1 VSHLRGRAALTEGF
15 IITSA
20 PVGCREI
27 HAAARLGQWAKGR
40 VMVRF
45 SRRATQAT
53 RGKLVPAA
61 SCIDKKGPKI
71 GVVLKHLKLMR
82 GRSYGGEG

>member
-1 VSHLRGRAALTEGF
+1 VSHLSGRVALAEGF

-20 PVGCREI
+20 PVGSREI

-40 VMVRF
+40 VMVRV
-45 SRRATQAT
+45 SKRATQAT

-61 SCIDKKGPKI
+61 SCTDKKGPKI
-71 GVVLKHLKLMR
+71 GVVPKHLKLMR